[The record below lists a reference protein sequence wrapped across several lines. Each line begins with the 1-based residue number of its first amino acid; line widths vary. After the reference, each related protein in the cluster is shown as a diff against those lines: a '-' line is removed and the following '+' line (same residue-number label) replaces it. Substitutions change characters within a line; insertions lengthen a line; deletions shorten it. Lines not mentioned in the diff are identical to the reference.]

1 MSENGVNKGRRR
13 LLTATTAVVGA
24 AGAGLAAL
32 PFIQSW
38 QPSAKAK
45 VVGAPVEFNLEPI
58 EPGQLL
64 KGQWRGKTIGIL
76 RRTPAMLETLP
87 ELQDKLR
94 DPDSSEATQQPA
106 YAANES
112 RAIKPEYLVLVM
124 NCTHLGCVPELRP
137 EVGAQPFDEDWLGGF
152 YCPCHKSKFDL
163 AGRVYAG
170 VPAQLNLQV
179 PPYLYKDD
187 RTLVVGL
194 DPQAAA

>member
-45 VVGAPVEFNLEPI
+45 VVGAPVEFNLQPL
-58 EPGQLL
+58 EPGQIIRGL
-64 KGQWRGKTIGIL
+64 WRGKTIGIL
-76 RRTPAMLETLP
+76 RRTTEMLDTLP
-87 ELQDKLR
+87 GLDSKLR
-94 DPDSSEATQQPA
+94 DPDSAAEEQQPV
-106 YAANES
+106 YAQNQNRS
-112 RAIKPEYLVLVM
+112 IKPEYLVLVM
-124 NCTHLGCVPELRP
+124 NCTHLGCVPELVP
-137 EVGAQPFDEDWLGGF
+137 EVGAQPFDAEWQGGF

-163 AGRVYAG
+163 AGRVYDG

-179 PPYLYKDD
+179 PPYQFLDD
-187 RTLVVGL
+187 RTIVVGI
-194 DPQAAA
+194 DPQSPA